1 MSNSA
6 EDRATQG
13 CDPSADGAADTPEVY
28 GTSGSPKCLRL
39 SVKSWGRRGKA
50 PIKSLTNGGE
60 SPLYHF
66 NHELR

>member
-13 CDPSADGAADTPEVY
+13 CDPSADGVADTSEGFSP
-28 GTSGSPKCLRL
+28 SGFPACLRP

-50 PIKSLTNGGE
+50 PVKS
-60 SPLYHF
+60 SDSY
-66 NHELR
+66 